1 MTGTV
6 LGIAGGSGSGK
17 TTVAQALATQFGPE
31 HVQVVVQD
39 AYYRDRRDL
48 TFEERCRINYDHP
61 DAFDEKLLVE
71 HVRALREGKPI
82 RRPVYDYAK
91 HARTDSVIPLAPA
104 GVIILEGIL
113 VLAIPALRELC
124 DLKIFIDS
132 DADVRFIR
140 RLRRDT
146 NERGRTIDS
155 VVEQY
160 LTTVRPMHMAF
171 CEPSKRHA
179 DIIVPEGGHNAVALR
194 FLSAKIASL
203 IGT

>member
-1 MTGTV
+1 MTVTV

-31 HVQVVVQD
+31 RVQVLVQD

-71 HVRALREGKPI
+71 HVRSLRDKKPI
-82 RRPVYDYAK
+82 RRPVYDYAT
-91 HARTDSVIPLAPA
+91 HARTDSVVPIAPST
-104 GVIILEGIL
+104 VIILEGIL
-113 VLAIPALRELC
+113 VLAMPGLRELC
-124 DLKIFIDS
+124 DLKIFIDA

-146 NERGRTIDS
+146 TERGRTIDS

-160 LTTVRPMHMAF
+160 LTTVRPMHVAF
-171 CEPSKRHA
+171 CEP
-179 DIIVPEGGHNAVALR
+179 
-194 FLSAKIASL
+194 
-203 IGT
+203 